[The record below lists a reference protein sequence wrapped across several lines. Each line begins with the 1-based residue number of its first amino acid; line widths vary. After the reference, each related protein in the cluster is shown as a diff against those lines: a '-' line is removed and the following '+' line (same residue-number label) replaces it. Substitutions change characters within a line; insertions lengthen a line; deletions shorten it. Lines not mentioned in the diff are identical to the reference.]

1 MLGWTN
7 TLSFVDFI
15 RKLSRGFVL
24 IEWVLTLKKLEGQR
38 KTGLFSSSAP
48 SGGLGVVHGFFA
60 LTMRG
65 DGTYDQTRYH

>member
-1 MLGWTN
+1 MLGEIN
-7 TLSFVDFI
+7 ILSFVDFI

-48 SGGLGVVHGFFA
+48 SGSLVA
-60 LTMRG
+60 LFRG
-65 DGTYDQTRYH
+65 SSWVFCFDNEGG